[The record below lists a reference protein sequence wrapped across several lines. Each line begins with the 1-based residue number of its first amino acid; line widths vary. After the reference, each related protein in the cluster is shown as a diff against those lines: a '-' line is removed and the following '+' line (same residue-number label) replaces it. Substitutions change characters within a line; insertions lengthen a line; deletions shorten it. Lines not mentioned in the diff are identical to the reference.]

1 MADCLWNQRHLRVL
15 PGSPGTLFV
24 VTARAV
30 WRTDVASGTVAVVS
44 RYEGGGRSAT
54 TCVRLGRATV
64 VVACFDGMLR
74 WISADGTHGA
84 FGAGIDGPTSVAAA
98 GDDVFVQAASGLHRV
113 SLRTEK
119 GRRVG
124 MRLPG
129 ELSAATA
136 GSLVSTTSS
145 REVMLADVTAAAVG
159 AARRVWSYGA
169 HREVAAWGR
178 YVVVCAERGGL
189 TCVDVVTADSIRL
202 PVPGFAGELVVP
214 VVATGELFACRR
226 ACALRRT
233 PPRLCSVRA
242 TGLFAR
248 PRWFHPTRAQLA
260 WLSRSDRTLVR
271 DLLLLRRRLCVKAG
285 LPPLPPELWTLVR
298 GFVLAGDRG
307 GGGGAAA
314 FV

>member
-30 WRTDVASGTVAVVS
+30 WRMDVASGTVEVVS

-119 GRRVG
+119 GRRAECG
-124 MRLPG
+124 CR
-129 ELSAATA
+129 A
-136 GSLVSTTSS
+136 SLGRHCRQLGVDDLS
-145 REVMLADVTAAAVG
+145 REVMLADVTAAAC
-159 AARRVWSYGA
+159 ARRVWSYGA
-169 HREVAAWGR
+169 HREVAAWS
-178 YVVVCAERGGL
+178 VRGGMRRAWGA
-189 TCVDVVTADSIRL
+189 DV
-202 PVPGFAGELVVP
+202 
-214 VVATGELFACRR
+214 CRR
-226 ACALRRT
+226 DRRLDSAAGAGLCRRGSRSSRPGSFCV
-233 PPRLCSVRA
+233 PPRVRPA
-242 TGLFAR
+242 EDSPTAVFGSGDGAVR
-248 PRWFHPTRAQLA
+248 PARWFHPTRAQLA

-271 DLLLLRRRLCVKAG
+271 DLPLLRRRLCAKAG
-285 LPPLPPELWTLVR
+285 LLPLPPELWTLVC

-307 GGGGAAA
+307 AAA
-314 FV
+314 GRRLNI